1 MAKVTKRDKFVE
13 IAGILEAVEGT
24 EDLVA
29 FIDKEVE
36 LIDKRASR
44 PRKPTADQLANEALK
59 DEIVEVLGEA
69 GEAGVTATD
78 VAKVF
83 DVSTQK
89 VSQLLRQLVLTGRVE
104 RVEGKG
110 KTKTVFK
117 V

>member
-13 IAGILEAVEGT
+13 IAGILEGVEGA
-24 EDLVA
+24 EDLVDFVA
-29 FIDKEVE
+29 GEVA

-44 PRKPTADQLANEALK
+44 PRKPTADQLANEVLK
-59 DEIVEVLGEA
+59 DEIVEFLETA
-69 GEAGVTATD
+69 GEGVTATD
-78 VAKVF
+78 VAKGF

-110 KTKTVFK
+110 KTKTIFK